1 VEFSGTPEPRENSYC
16 SDPDTAFEEVS
27 ALGEEEAHEQVRN
40 LRAAI
45 QYHDHPSLAKR
56 QTA

>member
-1 VEFSGTPEPRENSYC
+1 
-16 SDPDTAFEEVS
+16 VS